1 MMKEPDYEGVAVAT
15 RCTPAASVPSGKGDE
30 DHLSK
35 EQRNGIKKF
44 FKKKKKSFLPESGE

>member
-15 RCTPAASVPSGKGDE
+15 RCTPAASVPSGKADE

-44 FKKKKKSFLPESGE
+44 FKKKKSFLPESGE